1 MNHDPNTHLERD
13 VVQQQGSVGQQ
24 RVLGVKLRVELGRVL
39 QPDKLGLAL
48 HPLVN
53 LDKWTVVMAIMM
65 LIT

>member
-1 MNHDPNTHLERD
+1 MEEHDPNTHLERD

-48 HPLVN
+48 YPLVH
-53 LDKWTVVMAIMM
+53 LGSGHGDHDVDD
-65 LIT
+65 

>member
-1 MNHDPNTHLERD
+1 MEHDPNTHLERD

-53 LDKWTVVMAIMM
+53 LEQG
-65 LIT
+65 